1 MVPSPTQEVSASTA
15 ERPGSLNNGRIIL
28 TIIVPKN
35 SNKPKFN
42 RRGSNRP
49 ANRKIVNRKETSP
62 SGASKSPPV
71 SSLQITSGPIWK
83 MINTEKTAPTIR
95 VIVQNIETLN
105 RLLINEL
112 FFGIN
117 KKTSEPIAAM
127 NKVIRATQCTI
138 GSSTPDKRLANHAIG
153 ILTSPPIG
161 SGIIKRM
168 TPAIEGRRNKSQVN
182 KLNFFK

>member
-1 MVPSPTQEVSASTA
+1 M
-15 ERPGSLNNGRIIL
+15 
-28 TIIVPKN
+28 
-35 SNKPKFN
+35 
-42 RRGSNRP
+42 
-49 ANRKIVNRKETSP
+49 
-62 SGASKSPPV
+62 
-71 SSLQITSGPIWK
+71 
-83 MINTEKTAPTIR
+83 
-95 VIVQNIETLN
+95 IVQNIETLN

-138 GSSTPDKRLANHAIG
+138 GSSPPDKRLANHAIG